1 MKKRRLLF
9 LKAVA
14 YDSMNQ
20 EIRDYLE
27 PFLDEKTDLEVRS
40 IAKGTSHMEY
50 HFYQAVN
57 QGEILR
63 GILQAEKDG
72 FDACIIS
79 CFDDPCLY
87 EGREI
92 ARNIIVAAPGE
103 ACAHLAATLGNK
115 FSVIVGRKKW
125 IPQMEENIH
134 KYGLGRKLASFRSL
148 DLGVLEF
155 HENEDE
161 TRRRMEEEI
170 RRAVEEDQA
179 EVIILGCTMQFG
191 FYREMQEKFQI
202 PVIDSM
208 VASVKY
214 AEYLVEMK
222 EKAGWTFSRSGLYER
237 PPEKEMQAWELEKIC
252 DMEGLLYGE
261 EGKR

>member
-79 CFDDPCLY
+79 CFALS
-87 EGREI
+87 EQNG
-92 ARNIIVAAPGE
+92 
-103 ACAHLAATLGNK
+103 
-115 FSVIVGRKKW
+115 F
-125 IPQMEENIH
+125 
-134 KYGLGRKLASFRSL
+134 
-148 DLGVLEF
+148 
-155 HENEDE
+155 
-161 TRRRMEEEI
+161 
-170 RRAVEEDQA
+170 
-179 EVIILGCTMQFG
+179 EVIKSNSFEDYRACVCCTFL
-191 FYREMQEKFQI
+191 
-202 PVIDSM
+202 S
-208 VASVKY
+208 
-214 AEYLVEMK
+214 
-222 EKAGWTFSRSGLYER
+222 T
-237 PPEKEMQAWELEKIC
+237 
-252 DMEGLLYGE
+252 
-261 EGKR
+261 